1 MKKIIITLLIA
12 AFFFATPTSAATN
25 NNYIYEVGNTTIIF
39 SDETIFSIE
48 DRQVISQRIV
58 DESDYVQKCNL
69 LCTLFSHKYESEAIT
84 TITHKVRSTAPRCRR
99 STYYVSVCSRC
110 GDTKK
115 ELLAEDYINCC
126 Q

>member
-1 MKKIIITLLIA
+1 MKKAIITLLIV
-12 AFFFATPTSAATN
+12 AFFFATPTFAEKN
-25 NNYIYEVGNTTIIF
+25 NNNIYELGNITIIF

-58 DESDYVQKCNL
+58 DESDYVQKYNL
-69 LCTLFSHKYESEAIT
+69 LCSLFSHKYESEAIT
-84 TITHKVRSTAPRCRR
+84 TITHKVRSTAPRCCR

-110 GDTKK
+110 GNTKK

-126 Q
+126 K